1 MLRFLQYIAL
11 RHILAPM
18 SIPIN
23 RRPPSPR
30 TLAWVPVALIHL
42 ALCALWRGS
51 VPAAPRI
58 DGDEAA
64 MQWVWI
70 KPPAASPPPVPAPP
84 APVPPR
90 RAGTPAQAAPA
101 APAQPPSAGTPAVP
115 PASPVPA
122 APTAEPAITI
132 VEADPFAQSAPGA
145 GVPSD
150 AAIAA
155 RIRAQSRRDL
165 GKIDRDLRRE
175 SPSQIHAPVSTPQ
188 TRLIAGL
195 NDAKVVHWNEA
206 AQVEE
211 IPDATGGGRRIAKIK
226 TFMGTYCTT
235 HDSNRS
241 AADGFSPNTK
251 GPKLTN
257 CPK

>member
-1 MLRFLQYIAL
+1 MPTLI
-11 RHILAPM
+11 
-18 SIPIN
+18 S
-23 RRPPSPR
+23 RPLPR
-30 TLAWVPVALIHL
+30 SRALAWVPVALIHL
-42 ALCALWRGS
+42 ALFALWRGS
-51 VPAAPRI
+51 VQAPPRAVA
-58 DGDEAA
+58 DGPA

-70 KPPAASPPPVPAPP
+70 KPPLKAAPPIAATAIAPPLRPPGNPPARAPRAGAPTMPPTMAPRP
-84 APVPPR
+84 APVR
-90 RAGTPAQAAPA
+90 PAEPA
-101 APAQPPSAGTPAVP
+101 APGSSA
-115 PASPVPA
+115 
-122 APTAEPAITI
+122 AEPAITI
-132 VEADPFAQSAPGA
+132 VDSDPFARPERDT
-145 GVPSD
+145 SD
-150 AAIAA
+150 AANAA
-155 RIRAQSRRDL
+155 RIRAQARREL
-165 GKIDRDLRRE
+165 GKIDRDLRRA

-211 IPDATGGGRRIAKIK
+211 IADPTGSGKRIAKIK

-241 AADGFSPNTK
+241 AVDGFSPNTK